1 MVIHFSVD
9 RPSLI
14 GSNAQITLG
23 APYGMFRFGMH
34 GNLLFALVNL
44 TSCSAAKLLTKF
56 SDFCSSEP
64 SLPRMDFCQAERRR
78 DPNPSDNDRVTD
90 WDERYRQGE
99 HTTDQPHPLIT
110 RFSSTLAPGR
120 VLDLASGS
128 GRHAIWLAER
138 GWQVT
143 AVDYS
148 RTAIEILRERCR
160 EKGLDVNSVIGDL
173 ERHEFFIQPESYDL
187 IIVCN
192 YLQRDLF
199 APLKAGTRI
208 GGTAMA
214 VIALVGGD
222 PNVRPMNPSYLLN
235 PGELQAQ
242 FQGWEIVH
250 YFEGKS
256 AAAAHQ
262 RAMAEIV
269 ARRAALMNQGRL

>member
-1 MVIHFSVD
+1 MQSPFRLQLSPTSRRVRS
-9 RPSLI
+9 RNSL
-14 GSNAQITLG
+14 Q
-23 APYGMFRFGMH
+23 
-34 GNLLFALVNL
+34 
-44 TSCSAAKLLTKF
+44 TSRIFL
-56 SDFCSSEP
+56 SSEP
-64 SLPRMDFCQAERRR
+64 SSSRIDFCQGVYRR
-78 DPNPSDNDRVTD
+78 DLNPSDNARVTD

-120 VLDLASGS
+120 VLDLASGP
-128 GRHAIWLAER
+128 GRHAMWLAER

-148 RTAIEILRERCR
+148 RTAIEILRQRCLA
-160 EKGLDVNSVIGDL
+160 KGLAVNSVIADL
-173 ERHEFFIQPESYDL
+173 ERHEFGIPPESYDL

-214 VIALVGGD
+214 VIALVDGD

-242 FQGWEIVH
+242 FQEWEIVH
-250 YFEGKS
+250 SFEGKS
-256 AAAAHQ
+256 PADAHP
-262 RAMAEIV
+262 RATAEIV
-269 ARRAALMNQGRL
+269 ARRRY